1 MQRFIEKGNSTHK
14 KDYKY
19 FQNVLSQVEDRTF
32 FKKGVR
38 ALSGIDKKITAY
50 FAYKS
55 FINSLICFFRI
66 KIFVKNVRVKL
77 KERILKK

>member
-1 MQRFIEKGNSTHK
+1 
-14 KDYKY
+14 
-19 FQNVLSQVEDRTF
+19 VLSQVEDRTF

-38 ALSGIDKKITAY
+38 VLSGIDKRITAY

-55 FINSLICFFRI
+55 FINLLICFFRI